1 MLLKS
6 KALWFQFRGMLHEDR
21 IEMQCPTL
29 GSLQPLEDDFEAIA
43 HQVLC
48 LQKMEIFHNVW

>member
-1 MLLKS
+1 MKFL
-6 KALWFQFRGMLHEDR
+6 
-21 IEMQCPTL
+21 TL
-29 GSLQPLEDDFEAIA
+29 CFLQPLEDDFEAIA